1 MTSLIIVCAALLILV
16 AAGLSWPLLRGTNTP
31 IGRGQ
36 FDRAVYRDQLE
47 EIDRDLA
54 RGVLDQSE
62 AAAARLEVQRR
73 LLGVRVDG
81 ESAMSGRRSPVAALC
96 TTVLVAG
103 SAFGLYLILGA
114 PGLPDV
120 PFVAQAQA
128 QAASPHDAAP
138 AADGQKPPGHGD
150 FKAAAEKMREK
161 LKADPTNADA
171 WELYAR
177 TESRIGDYQEATAAY
192 RRAIDLGHNTPEVLN
207 GYGEMLVIG
216 AQGVVA
222 PAAKEVFAKVLAISH
237 GDQVARFYL
246 ALADAQAG
254 EAHKAV
260 DEWVSL
266 AADLPND
273 DDMRSEISHR
283 IEDAARSG
291 GFEPPKLPEGQA
303 GPKPQA
309 SGGPTDEQI
318 AAASGMSP
326 ADRSKMIQN
335 MIDQLAARLAKEP
348 NDVDGWIKLATAYGV
363 QGKDAQSL
371 DAYEHAEKLRP
382 NDPSILLGEVAGL
395 LAPLA
400 PTAPI
405 PERAITLLH
414 QVSAVAPEAPEA
426 LWYLGI
432 VDARQGRTE
441 QARKNWTLLL
451 GELEEGSDKKMVQD
465 ALAMLDKGVSP

>member
-1 MTSLIIVCAALLILV
+1 MTSLIIAFAVLLLLV
-16 AAGLSWPLLRGTNTP
+16 VAGLSWPLLRGTRTP

-47 EIDRDLA
+47 EIDRDLV

-73 LLGVRVDG
+73 LLGVRGDG
-81 ESAMSGRRSPVAALC
+81 DSAMSGKRSPVAALA
-96 TTVLVAG
+96 TGVLVAG
-103 SAFGLYLILGA
+103 SAFGLYLVLGA

-128 QAASPHDAAP
+128 QSASPHDAAP
-138 AADGQKPPGHGD
+138 ADGQKPPGHGD

-161 LKADPTNADA
+161 LKADPNNADA

-192 RRAIDLGHNTPEVLN
+192 RRAIDLGHNTPSVLN
-207 GYGEMLVIG
+207 GYGEMLVIA
-216 AQGVVA
+216 AQGTVP
-222 PAAKEVFAKVLAISH
+222 PAAKEVFAKVLAIAP
-237 GDQVARFYL
+237 GDQVSRFYL

-291 GFEPPKLPEGQA
+291 GFEPPKLPDGQA
-303 GPKPQA
+303 SPKPQA
-309 SGGPTDEQI
+309 SGGPTAEQM

-326 ADRSKMIQN
+326 ADQAKMIQN

-348 NDVDGWIKLATAYGV
+348 NDVDGWVKLATAYGV
-363 QGKDAQSL
+363 QGNDAKSL
-371 DAYEHAEKLRP
+371 DAYEHAEKLKP
-382 NDPSILLGEVAGL
+382 NDPTILLGEVAGL

-414 QVSAVAPEAPEA
+414 QVSAVAPDAPEA

-432 VDARQGRTE
+432 VDARQGRTD
-441 QARKNWTLLL
+441 QARKGWTLLL
-451 GELEEGSDKKMVQD
+451 GELEDGSDKKMVQN
-465 ALAMLDKGVSP
+465 ALTMLDKGEKP